1 MELDTPNVRK
11 CSSHV
16 LTQAVPK
23 VIKMRQLQMCLCDY
37 SAPCVFALGMNSDQ
51 LSQLTDDQFIQL
63 ITEVTA
69 VLAACVFTCVT
80 CICNKIHHSRI
91 HSAAYRHRVVMTRWR
106 RMFQSEAA
114 DCDVRSRQR
123 TRLSRRA
130 AAIVINLASDAI
142 ITLAPYYTPSSS
154 RYVL

>member
-1 MELDTPNVRK
+1 MDLDTLTVRK

-23 VIKMRQLQMCLCDY
+23 VIKMRQLQTCLFDC

-51 LSQLTDDQFIQL
+51 LSQLTDAQFIQL

-69 VLAACVFTCVT
+69 VLAACIFTCVCT
-80 CICNKIHHSRI
+80 CNNIHHRSI
-91 HSAAYRHRVVMTRWR
+91 HSAAYRHRGVMTRWR
-106 RMFQSEAA
+106 MLQSEAA

-130 AAIVINLASDAI
+130 AAIVIDLASDAI